1 MNYLG
6 RLRAMK
12 ARERESENFT
22 QFTQSIKSTTSEPVR
37 TDCKSGGDSRLEASP
52 TNRVLRDGK
61 VTHSDTSGSGNDFV
75 QFLQLPTSEL
85 LVQSAQEFDQV
96 KSEYVVEQ
104 ASLSFD
110 ARHLF
115 SQVEDD
121 KALDAL
127 QVELIAEPQIL
138 PGEQAPDENCKNCEK
153 FSTNANF
160 SVKRR
165 EIGNLLRTC
174 RTCRYVSRFGNCT
187 EPIAAGLS
195 DRFVLISH
203 AHKGVRCQKFQPS
216 VSEKTAHV
224 LRLIDRALRIKA
236 IDEEEAER
244 AGDAVLRADSID
256 YQYVIEYESLIRAC
270 IRSTEKGERRYDS

>member
-1 MNYLG
+1 
-6 RLRAMK
+6 
-12 ARERESENFT
+12 
-22 QFTQSIKSTTSEPVR
+22 
-37 TDCKSGGDSRLEASP
+37 
-52 TNRVLRDGK
+52 
-61 VTHSDTSGSGNDFV
+61 V